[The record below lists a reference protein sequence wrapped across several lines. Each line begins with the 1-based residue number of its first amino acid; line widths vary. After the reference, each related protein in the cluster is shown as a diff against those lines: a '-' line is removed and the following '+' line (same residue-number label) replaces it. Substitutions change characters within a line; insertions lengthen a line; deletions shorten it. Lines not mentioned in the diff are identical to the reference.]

1 MGSAL
6 SKLGYLK
13 KNTSSQSFNDAE
25 HNRFSW
31 LNSMVTQPSDTSSRL
46 IVNILLKCLGVQL
59 NNDLYVKSIDFLS
72 NQLESTLF
80 GPSPLLLDTKNRSW
94 SKSFNM
100 NFSAYEV
107 LLNLFKEPHFAYIF
121 ESKKMN
127 MKKYARGFFAFPVTV
142 STIAMQASFANLWEE
157 EYRIDY

>member
-59 NNDLYVKSIDFLS
+59 KMISML
-72 NQLESTLF
+72 NQSTF
-80 GPSPLLLDTKNRSW
+80 
-94 SKSFNM
+94 
-100 NFSAYEV
+100 
-107 LLNLFKEPHFAYIF
+107 
-121 ESKKMN
+121 
-127 MKKYARGFFAFPVTV
+127 
-142 STIAMQASFANLWEE
+142 
-157 EYRIDY
+157 YRIN